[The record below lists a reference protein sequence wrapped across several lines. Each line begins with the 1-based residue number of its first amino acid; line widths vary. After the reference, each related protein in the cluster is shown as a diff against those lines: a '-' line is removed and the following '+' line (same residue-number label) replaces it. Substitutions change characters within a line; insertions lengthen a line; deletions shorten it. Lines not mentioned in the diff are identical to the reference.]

1 MNSAIAVF
9 FTKELVNLRTKDTH
23 MYTFIFMYIIL
34 KDLEHNAKM
43 NSL

>member
-9 FTKELVNLRTKDTH
+9 FTKDLVNLRTKDTH
-23 MYTFIFMYIIL
+23 MYIFIFMYTIL
-34 KDLEHNAKM
+34 REHNDKM